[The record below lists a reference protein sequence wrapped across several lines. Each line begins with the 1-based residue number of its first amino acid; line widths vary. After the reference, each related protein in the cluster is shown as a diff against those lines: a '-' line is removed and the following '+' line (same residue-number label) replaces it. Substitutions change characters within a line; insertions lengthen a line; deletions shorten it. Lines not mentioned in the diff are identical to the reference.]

1 MMSIQFQAMTV
12 HWEPPRKEYQNGPI
26 AGYKIVF
33 KLKGG
38 KRLATFSVDGDRRN
52 YTFKGALSSI
62 LFYRKSFFFI
72 CTSGDVSLKQVY
84 VNMFLIGRKEIFYLT
99 THSPHFIYGY
109 MASDIW

>member
-52 YTFKGALSSI
+52 YTFKGAISS
-62 LFYRKSFFFI
+62 SFF
-72 CTSGDVSLKQVY
+72 
-84 VNMFLIGRKEIFYLT
+84 
-99 THSPHFIYGY
+99 
-109 MASDIW
+109 